1 MATLAIALLRLPE
14 LDTQGRAR
22 VVKLDDAVLLH
33 TNIDFSSEPE
43 AIIAAIRLA
52 AGDDAVDD
60 HEDERGI
67 LVIPAVAR
75 PKAKRYDDVIAEVA
89 DLGMWIDEDA
99 FDDEGDEGDDAG
111 DPNVTGMA
119 GFPGGANPLGA
130 FGGGGLDALVGQ
142 MMGAMGPG
150 GIEELQR
157 AMMSGDPAAM
167 QKVQSMMQSAM
178 SQIGDPEE
186 IARTLAASMGGLG
199 EDEDDDGGEGDDA
212 EEGEEQ
218 GDGVEKPKT

>member
-1 MATLAIALLRLPE
+1 MATLAIALLRLPD

-99 FDDEGDEGDDAG
+99 FDDDDAG
-111 DPNVTGMA
+111 DPNVTGAMA
-119 GFPGGANPLGA
+119 GFPGGANPLAA

-167 QKVQSMMQSAM
+167 EKVQSMMHSAM

-199 EDEDDDGGEGDDA
+199 EDDEDDGGEGDD
-212 EEGEEQ
+212 
-218 GDGVEKPKT
+218 VEKPKT

>member
-1 MATLAIALLRLPE
+1 MATLAIALLRLPD

-60 HEDERGI
+60 HEDDRGI

-99 FDDEGDEGDDAG
+99 FDDEGD
-111 DPNVTGMA
+111 PNVTGAMA
-119 GFPGGANPLGA
+119 GFPGGASPLGA
-130 FGGGGLDALVGQ
+130 FGGGGLDALVGP

-167 QKVQSMMQSAM
+167 EKVQSMMQSAM

-199 EDEDDDGGEGDDA
+199 EDDEDDDGGPGDDA

-218 GDGVEKPKT
+218 GDGVEKPKPKA

>member
-1 MATLAIALLRLPE
+1 MATLAIALLRLPD

-33 TNIDFSSEPE
+33 TNIDFGSEPE
-43 AIIAAIRLA
+43 AIIAAIRAA

-60 HEDERGI
+60 HEDDRGI

-75 PKAKRYDDVIAEVA
+75 PKAKRYDEVIAEVA

-99 FDDEGDEGDDAG
+99 FEDEDDVEGAA
-111 DPNVTGMA
+111 PAM

-157 AMMSGDPAAM
+157 AMMSGDAAAM
-167 QKVQSMMQSAM
+167 ERVQSMMQSAM
-178 SQIGDPEE
+178 SQLGDPDE
-186 IARTLAASMGGLG
+186 IARTLAASMGGL
-199 EDEDDDGGEGDDA
+199 EDEDEEGDDA
-212 EEGEEQ
+212 EEGEDQ
-218 GDGVEKPKT
+218 GDGVEKPADKPKP

>member
-1 MATLAIALLRLPE
+1 
-14 LDTQGRAR
+14 
-22 VVKLDDAVLLH
+22 VKLDDAVLLH

-60 HEDERGI
+60 HEDDRGI

-89 DLGMWIDEDA
+89 DLGMWIDEDS
-99 FDDEGDEGDDAG
+99 FDDAGEDAG
-111 DPNVTGMA
+111 DPNVMA
-119 GFPGGANPLGA
+119 AMGGFPGGANPLGA

-167 QKVQSMMQSAM
+167 EKVQSMMHSAM
-178 SQIGDPEE
+178 SQIGDPDE
-186 IARTLAASMGGLG
+186 IARTLAASMAGLDE
-199 EDEDDDGGEGDDA
+199 EDEDDDGAPGDDA

-218 GDGVEKPKT
+218 GDGVEKPKPKA

>member
-1 MATLAIALLRLPE
+1 MATLAIALLRLPD

-33 TNIDFSSEPE
+33 TNIDFGSEPE
-43 AIIAAIRLA
+43 AIIAAVRAA

-60 HEDERGI
+60 HEDDRGI

-75 PKAKRYDDVIAEVA
+75 PKAKRYEDVIAEVG
-89 DLGMWIDEDA
+89 DLGMWIDEDS
-99 FDDEGDEGDDAG
+99 FDDEAEGA
-111 DPNVTGMA
+111 A
-119 GFPGGANPLGA
+119 AAPGI
-130 FGGGGLDALVGQ
+130 GGGGLDALVGQ

-167 QKVQSMMQSAM
+167 ARVQSMVQSAM

-199 EDEDDDGGEGDDA
+199 DEDEDEDEDEDKT
-212 EEGEEQ
+212 
-218 GDGVEKPKT
+218 KP

>member
-1 MATLAIALLRLPE
+1 MATLAIALLRLPD

-33 TNIDFSSEPE
+33 TNIDFGSEPE
-43 AIIAAIRLA
+43 AIIAAVRAA

-75 PKAKRYDDVIAEVA
+75 PKAKRYDEVVAEVA

-99 FDDEGDEGDDAG
+99 FDDEDDAG
-111 DPNVTGMA
+111 ATTG
-119 GFPGGANPLGA
+119 NPLGA

-167 QKVQSMMQSAM
+167 ERVQSMMHSAM
-178 SQIGDPEE
+178 SQLGDPDE
-186 IARTLAASMGGLG
+186 IARTLAATMGGLG
-199 EDEDDDGGEGDDA
+199 EEDEDEAAEDDEPGDATAAPEG
-212 EEGEEQ
+212 
-218 GDGVEKPKT
+218 KPKP